1 MTHLNDLNVIF
12 AGCTKNCGKFLPEV
26 LENINSYGSLFKK
39 TFKVIVENGSTDTT
53 KEILK
58 AHKDAHSIIHFRDD
72 FNIIEHRTIRLALA
86 RNLIIEEIKNNQK
99 LKNFD
104 LLIMIDF
111 DDRGIFKIEENNL
124 IKGIEFLYSKNNIA
138 GVFGNQPGFYFDMWA
153 LIDQHDFKGDFFG
166 DALKFAVAKMHS
178 TEKINKDILIDL
190 KVNYFDKKK
199 VSFPI
204 NSSPFKVLSAFGGLG
219 IYKINKIK
227 ENKKKYIGEQELS
240 VKFKDGIEKK
250 ISYQK
255 CEHVSF
261 HQGFNDM
268 NLDLFVLPYLI
279 NSMSEDVKIL
289 PQSAFALIINK
300 EKLDIF

>member
-1 MTHLNDLNVIF
+1 
-12 AGCTKNCGKFLPEV
+12 
-26 LENINSYGSLFKK
+26 
-39 TFKVIVENGSTDTT
+39 
-53 KEILK
+53 
-58 AHKDAHSIIHFRDD
+58 
-72 FNIIEHRTIRLALA
+72 
-86 RNLIIEEIKNNQK
+86 
-99 LKNFD
+99 
-104 LLIMIDF
+104 MI
-111 DDRGIFKIEENNL
+111 
-124 IKGIEFLYSKNNIA
+124 
-138 GVFGNQPGFYFDMWA
+138 
-153 LIDQHDFKGDFFG
+153 
-166 DALKFAVAKMHS
+166 
-178 TEKINKDILIDL
+178 
-190 KVNYFDKKK
+190 KK